1 MDHLA
6 VALITGCLAIFFGI
20 APGGRLL
27 DGLYDLED
35 RFRGSLYGLQLKP
48 VRRMVNLNRDGRLQG
63 QIWFAVAGAVL
74 ILFAL
79 IAYLAS

>member
-1 MDHLA
+1 MHYLA
-6 VALITGCLAIFFGI
+6 VALITGCAAILFGI

-27 DGLYDLED
+27 DELYDLEG
-35 RFRGSLYGLQLKP
+35 RFRDSFYGLQLKP
-48 VRRMVNLNRDGRLQG
+48 VRRVVNENRDGRLHG
-63 QIWFAVAGAVL
+63 QIWFAVAGAAL